1 MDRVGH
7 IEIRIGGKKGN
18 QALSPDNF
26 DVREIK
32 QLLEDTENLLFPHNK
47 KDRPIL
53 TYQISE
59 GSVRNIFKTSVQYII
74 SFNAVLGGI
83 NQAHTI
89 DFLDIPTAKAFESF
103 QEIAIQRDYVFSI
116 FTSLPNT
123 NEVMVSRDTA
133 FFRSLD
139 IWLDTEFYF
148 YGKVT
153 DMGGKE
159 KANIHLST
167 DEFGNIKID
176 TPMAYLASLEAN
188 YLYKTVGVRAIGKQ
202 NSQTGEIDRTSLKWI
217 EIVDYSARFE
227 REYLDKLRQKA
238 KKNWPTMTDA
248 DDWLRQLRGYDE

>member
-1 MDRVGH
+1 MDKIGY
-7 IEIRIGGKKGN
+7 IAIRIAGKKGN
-18 QALSPDNF
+18 QPLSPDNF

-47 KDRPIL
+47 KDRPTL
-53 TYQISE
+53 TYQILD
-59 GSVRNIFKTSVQYII
+59 GSVRNIFKTSIQYII

-83 NQAHTI
+83 NQANTI

-123 NEVMVSRDTA
+123 NEVMVSRDTT
-133 FFRSLD
+133 FSRSLD
-139 IWLDTEFYF
+139 VWLDTEFYF

-176 TPMAYLASLEAN
+176 TPMDYLESLEAN
-188 YLYKTVGVRAIGKQ
+188 YLYKTVGVRATGKQ
-202 NSQTGEIDRTSLKWI
+202 NSQTGEIDRTSLKWL

-227 REYLDKLRQKA
+227 REYLNNLRQKA
-238 KKNWPTMTDA
+238 KKNWLTTIDA